1 MREGLFVHAR
11 GFLLHAK
18 DLLYACER
26 ASFYMRKSFFVHARS
41 LLCASETLLCACDR
55 LANASDGE
63 GNRTRFPDAANAY
76 VFLPFAFLTSSRE
89 TCFLSRECEA
99 GHRLLPIAR
108 TCRSAA
114 PGRPSPGRRSRPG
127 P

>member
-18 DLLYACER
+18 DLLYAC
-26 ASFYMRKSFFVHARS
+26 
-41 LLCASETLLCACDR
+41 ETLLCACDR

-114 PGRPSPGRRSRPG
+114 PDRPSPGRRSRPG